1 MSKLITVIT
10 LFLFFLPK
18 SSIGQVIKSDSTK
31 SLIEI
36 NSVPEGCNVNI
47 NKKSVGVTP
56 LKLENFE
63 KGNYSIEIVYKDKV
77 NKSVLNYLGGVNE
90 IFYIMDGDYGLLNIN
105 SSPNNANIYVDDL
118 LKNKTPMQNIKLEN
132 GLHNIRIEKE
142 NYQPYTK
149 VVRIANQRYDI
160 SANLEYKF
168 SFLSLDRFNDIE
180 YYKVDGL
187 AKSDSALKLEA
198 GIHEIAIKHKGYHK
212 EITSSFKLESMRKN
226 LLKTRINTFTP
237 IYFLESALVPGLG
250 QFVDKSETKGI
261 IVFLGFLSSTYY
273 YLKTTSDYNNLNSK
287 LFATRSLF
295 TLANTEKETIALRAK
310 LETQI
315 EEVNKKGKTKNLAA
329 TVLLSMYGI
338 NLLDALLF
346 HSLDANMEI
355 YSSPFDE
362 SEINLSYKINF

>member
-1 MSKLITVIT
+1 
-10 LFLFFLPK
+10 
-18 SSIGQVIKSDSTK
+18 
-31 SLIEI
+31 
-36 NSVPEGCNVNI
+36 
-47 NKKSVGVTP
+47 
-56 LKLENFE
+56 
-63 KGNYSIEIVYKDKV
+63 
-77 NKSVLNYLGGVNE
+77 
-90 IFYIMDGDYGLLNIN
+90 
-105 SSPNNANIYVDDL
+105 
-118 LKNKTPMQNIKLEN
+118 
-132 GLHNIRIEKE
+132 
-142 NYQPYTK
+142 
-149 VVRIANQRYDI
+149 
-160 SANLEYKF
+160 
-168 SFLSLDRFNDIE
+168 
-180 YYKVDGL
+180 
-187 AKSDSALKLEA
+187 
-198 GIHEIAIKHKGYHK
+198 
-212 EITSSFKLESMRKN
+212 MRKN